1 MQINID
7 KVDLGL
13 NAFTDE
19 LLSFFRENDIKPPAI
34 DTARGLALLY
44 MDHYP
49 KYYWDRDSAT
59 KLFQKRNIET
69 KDAIQPF
76 NKWRQVLKSINEK
89 GKYGIIK
96 PYEFSINYYKRNKF
110 KFSGNMDEVIENT
123 KKEIKHYY
131 IDDDNWTMGH
141 KNPELP
147 LDETNSEIQPSIQ
160 QSYRDD
166 YIFIGLFKMMPVA
179 HKLEQLY
186 KKGEIKFTES
196 QLNKYIEFFTTIKN
210 NLSHS

>member
-1 MQINID
+1 MQPPITID
-7 KVDLGL
+7 MVDLEL
-13 NAFTDE
+13 NAYTDE
-19 LLSFFRENDIKPPAI
+19 LLCFFRENDINPPSL

-49 KYYWDRDSAT
+49 DYYWNRDTAT

-76 NKWRQVLKSINEK
+76 NKWRQVLKSINDK

-96 PYEFSINYYKRNKF
+96 PLELSINYYKRNKY
-110 KFSGNMDEVIENT
+110 KFSGTMNEVIENT
-123 KKEIKHYY
+123 KREIKHYY
-131 IDDDNWTMGH
+131 LDDDDWTIGH
-141 KNPELP
+141 KNPEMP
-147 LDETNSEIQPSIQ
+147 LDENNSEIQPKIQ

-166 YIFIGLFKMMPVA
+166 YIFIDLFKMMPVA
-179 HKLEQLY
+179 YKLEQLY

-196 QLNKYIEFFTTIKN
+196 QIDKYIDFFTTLKKN
-210 NLSHS
+210 L